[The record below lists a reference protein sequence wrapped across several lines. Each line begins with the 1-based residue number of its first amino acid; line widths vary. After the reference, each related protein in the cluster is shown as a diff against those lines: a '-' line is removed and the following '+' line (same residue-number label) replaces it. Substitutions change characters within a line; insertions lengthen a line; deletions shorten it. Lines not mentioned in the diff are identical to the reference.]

1 MAAEVT
7 AYDVRVTRS
16 RRRGQVARVVGSM
29 NTADGRRLTCKFKDG
44 TYEMILEQ
52 NTERVKAGG

>member
-1 MAAEVT
+1 MAGELTGYEV
-7 AYDVRVTRS
+7 RITRS
-16 RRRGQVARVVGSM
+16 RRRGQVARVVGCM

-52 NTERVKAGG
+52 NTERVKAGD